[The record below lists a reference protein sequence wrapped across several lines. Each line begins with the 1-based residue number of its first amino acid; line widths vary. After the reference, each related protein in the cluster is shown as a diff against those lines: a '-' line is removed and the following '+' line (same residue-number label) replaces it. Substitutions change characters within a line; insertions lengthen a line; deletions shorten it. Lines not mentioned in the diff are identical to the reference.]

1 MVHND
6 TIKTAMEIGNLSG
19 QLSPQN
25 QAYVLNTINTLL
37 FSQQCNENKNKDQ
50 PGPRKAG

>member
-1 MVHND
+1 MIAND

-37 FSQQCNENKNKDQ
+37 FSQQCNENKDKGKPD
-50 PGPRKAG
+50 PRKAG